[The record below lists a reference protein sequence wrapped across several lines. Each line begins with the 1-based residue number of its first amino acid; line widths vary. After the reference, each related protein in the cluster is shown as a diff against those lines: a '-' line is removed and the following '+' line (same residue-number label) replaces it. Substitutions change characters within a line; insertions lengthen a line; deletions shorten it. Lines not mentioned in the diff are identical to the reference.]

1 MTETDSSWRDVFVGD
16 DREALAAY
24 ARPRPPFA
32 GSSPALVVID
42 VTEAFVG
49 PNAPVLVAQMA
60 SRQACGERA
69 WRALPAI
76 GGLLRHF
83 RSRGLPV
90 VFTVPDNAQHWVG
103 AATRGDAS
111 ESVVGGAI
119 VEELEPHAD
128 ELTVTKAKASAFFG
142 TPLLSGLIRNHC
154 DTVVLVGGTTSGCV
168 RATAVDGTSY
178 GFEVLVAEDGCFDRV
193 ALSHAV
199 ALAEIDAKYGR
210 VMPADDVVATLDG

>member
-1 MTETDSSWRDVFVGD
+1 MIEMDPSWRDVFVGD
-16 DREALAAY
+16 DRAALAAY

-49 PNAPVLVAQMA
+49 PDVPVLVAQET
-60 SRQACGERA
+60 SRQACGDRA

-83 RSRGLPV
+83 RSRSLPV
-90 VFTVPDNAQHWVG
+90 VFTVPDSAQHWVG

-111 ESVVGGAI
+111 EPVLESGVMEG
-119 VEELEPHAD
+119 LEPD
-128 ELTVTKAKASAFFG
+128 SGELTVTKAKASAFFG
-142 TPLLSGLIRNHC
+142 TPLLSGLIRNRC

-178 GFEVLVAEDGCFDRV
+178 GFEVLVAEDGCFDR
-193 ALSHAV
+193 AGLSHAV

-210 VMPADDVVATLDG
+210 VMPADDIVTALNG